1 MLEEL
6 PHPKLKRFWS
16 KYLKLGVRCLF
27 CRWHGVIIFYSPLP
41 GMKARL
47 TGAKKKT
54 LLCRTDLLA
63 TTCVLKVPLAIG
75 SVITGV
81 AMTVQTKKPVCVSVA
96 SWWEPVC
103 FIRRQEEA
111 GCWCEH
117 WSGHPLI
124 YCPSDAYLLQSKDPP
139 ICLQHRP
146 SVLIRCR
153 PSCRSA
159 PPLWSLQVQYWSPA
173 LTELHSNHWI
183 MLHKEFEPTY
193 WLSRCPASHRRVL
206 WLVTLPSFRPCISLL
221 DKAPRQARSHQFSI
235 GYMVY

>member
-27 CRWHGVIIFYSPLP
+27 CRWHGVIIFSSPLP

-54 LLCRTDLLA
+54 LLCRTDLLTA
-63 TTCVLKVPLAIG
+63 TCVLKVPLAIG

-111 GCWCEH
+111 GCWCKLE
-117 WSGHPLI
+117 GPF
-124 YCPSDAYLLQSKDPP
+124 PDLLPVWRLSPAIQRPTHLSSTQP
-139 ICLQHRP
+139 ICP
-146 SVLIRCR
+146 
-153 PSCRSA
+153 
-159 PPLWSLQVQYWSPA
+159 Y
-173 LTELHSNHWI
+173 
-183 MLHKEFEPTY
+183 
-193 WLSRCPASHRRVL
+193 
-206 WLVTLPSFRPCISLL
+206 
-221 DKAPRQARSHQFSI
+221 
-235 GYMVY
+235 